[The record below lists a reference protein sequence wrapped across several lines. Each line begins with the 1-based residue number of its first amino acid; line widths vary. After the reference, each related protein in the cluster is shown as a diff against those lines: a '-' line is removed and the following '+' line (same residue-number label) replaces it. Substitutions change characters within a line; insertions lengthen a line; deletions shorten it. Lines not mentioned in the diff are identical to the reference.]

1 MTFKQKVW
9 TLPLLA
15 VLVFAAGFA
24 VALANAR
31 QTGAIIEQLG
41 RVEYQYYIRLQTV
54 STEYTALQ
62 EALKGA
68 VAAGDAEVL
77 KALDGRAKAVRA
89 ELDGIA
95 ALAGKA
101 ETAQTLGGAFDAWFV
116 PAQRAAAMMLGAD
129 GDPGPV
135 IAAMQSA
142 QTALGAALDSARS
155 AAARGNEAGLE
166 SAQTSLDRGL
176 LLNAATALATIV
188 ALVAMSAFVIRSIER
203 ALGGA
208 PEYATAV
215 LQRIAQGDLASEVR
229 YPERDTG
236 SLLHAAGRLRA
247 TLASIVGDTLRS
259 AEAVASAAGE
269 LAAGNGDLSQRTENQ
284 AAELTVTAGRVG
296 ELADRTRENATS
308 ARAPARLAAAASD
321 TAARGGVADDEIVRT
336 MSAISDSGRRVTE
349 IIGLIDG
356 IAFQTNI
363 LALNAAVEAARAGE
377 SGRGF
382 AVVASEV
389 RSLAQRSAEAARQI
403 ATLIGDSVGRVD
415 SGSQQVAAAGALM
428 QEIVRGIRS
437 VTEQVERIS
446 AASAEQESGIAS
458 VNSAIGGLED
468 ATQQNASLVEQASA
482 ATLSLRTQA
491 DELGRMIAAFRTAA
505 PA

>member
-68 VAAGDAEVL
+68 VAAGDAEAL

-101 ETAQTLGGAFDAWFV
+101 ETAQTLGGAFDAWFA
-116 PAQRAAAMMLGAD
+116 PAQRAATMMLGAD

-135 IAAMQSA
+135 IAAMQ
-142 QTALGAALDSARS
+142 
-155 AAARGNEAGLE
+155 

-247 TLASIVGDTLRS
+247 TLASIVGDTRRS

-308 ARAPARLAAAASD
+308 AREAARLAAAASD
-321 TAARGGVADDEIVRT
+321 TAARGGVAVDEIVRT